1 MSLKNKYGPMAIIGL
16 LFFIFGFVSWLN
28 AILIPYFKFTLQ
40 LSLASA
46 MLVAFAFYLSYF
58 FMAIPSSWVLHRL
71 GFKSGMAWGLY
82 VMAIGS
88 AIFIPAAYLMSFP
101 IFLVGLFVQATG
113 LTILQT
119 AANPYV
125 TILGPIESA
134 ATRMSVMGICNKVAG
149 AAAPLIFLRLV
160 TSNPN
165 EIDEI
170 QASLAG
176 MSVPQQEAVLGSLID
191 RLIIPY
197 GAMTLILVALGV
209 LILRSGLPDIQEDK
223 SGSDEKI
230 RIAGLLKFP
239 QLVLGF
245 VAIFCSVGVEVL
257 VIDSIISYAGY
268 HAVPFAEA
276 SYFPTYI
283 LLIMIVSYTL
293 GIWLIPKYLSQ
304 RNTLIGCA
312 GLGIALTVAAISFGG
327 HMSIWMVILL
337 GLANAL
343 IWPSIWPLAL
353 NGVGKYTKLGSA
365 FLVMGVVGGA
375 IIPYMY
381 GALGGWL
388 DPQLAYVIMV
398 PLYLFLLYFA
408 GWGHLKPRH
417 NASVESRKVRTG
429 LFQ

>member
-1 MSLKNKYGPMAIIGL
+1 MLLKSKFGPMAIIGL

-46 MLVAFAFYLSYF
+46 MLVVFAFYLSYF
-58 FMAIPSSWVLHRL
+58 FMAIPSSWLLHRL

-82 VMAIGS
+82 TMAIGS
-88 AIFIPAAYLMSFP
+88 AFFIPAAYLMSFP
-101 IFLVGLFVQATG
+101 VFLIGLFVQATG

-149 AAAPLIFLRLV
+149 AVAPLIFLRVV
-160 TSNPN
+160 TKGSN

-170 QASLAG
+170 QAKLVG
-176 MSVPQQEAVLGSLID
+176 MSALQQKTVLGSLTD
-191 RLIIPY
+191 RLITPY
-197 GAMTLILVALGV
+197 GVMTLILIALGIF
-209 LILRSGLPDIQEDK
+209 ILRSGLPDIQEDK
-223 SGSDEKI
+223 SNSEEKI
-230 RIAGLLKFP
+230 KIAGLFQFP

-257 VIDSIISYAGY
+257 VIDSIISYAEF
-268 HAVPFAEA
+268 HTLPFAEA

-283 LLIMIVSYTL
+283 LLIMIASYAL
-293 GIWLIPKYLSQ
+293 GIWLIPKYVSQ

-312 GLGIALTVAAISFGG
+312 SLGIILTAAAISFSGNT
-327 HMSIWMVILL
+327 SIWMVVLL

-353 NGVGKYTKLGSA
+353 DGIGHYTKQGSA
-365 FLVMGVVGGA
+365 LLVMGVVGGA
-375 IIPYMY
+375 IIPYAY
-381 GALGGWL
+381 GALGSWSN
-388 DPQLAYVIMV
+388 PQVAYMIMV
-398 PLYLFLLYFA
+398 PLYIFLLYFA
-408 GWGHLKPRH
+408 GWGHLKARRNP
-417 NASVESRKVRTG
+417 SVD
-429 LFQ
+429 

>member
-1 MSLKNKYGPMAIIGL
+1 MAMSLKSKYGPMAIIGL

-58 FMAIPSSWVLHRL
+58 FMAIPSSWLLHRL
-71 GFKSGMAWGLY
+71 GFKLGMACGLY
-82 VMAIGS
+82 VMAVGTVL
-88 AIFIPAAYLMSFP
+88 FIPAAYLMSFP
-101 IFLVGLFVQATG
+101 VFLIGLFIQATG

-149 AAAPLIFLRLV
+149 AVAPLIFLRVV
-160 TSNPN
+160 TKGPN

-170 QASLAG
+170 EVKLVG
-176 MSVPQQEAVLGSLID
+176 MSALQQETVLSDLTD
-191 RLIIPY
+191 RLITPY
-197 GAMTLILVALGV
+197 GAMTLILIILGV
-209 LILRSGLPDIQEDK
+209 FILRSGLPDIHEDK
-223 SGSDEKI
+223 TESDEKI
-230 RIAGLLKFP
+230 KIAGLFKFP

-257 VIDSIISYAGY
+257 VIDSIISYAEF
-268 HAVPFAEA
+268 HTLPFAEA
-276 SYFPTYI
+276 GYFPTYI
-283 LLIMIVSYTL
+283 LLIMIASYAM

-312 GLGIALTVAAISFGG
+312 SLGIILTAAAISLSGSL
-327 HMSIWMVILL
+327 SIWMIVLL

-353 NGVGKYTKLGSA
+353 DGVGKYTKQGSA
-365 FLVMGVVGGA
+365 LLVMGVVGGA
-375 IIPYMY
+375 IIPYIY
-381 GALGGWL
+381 GALGSWFNQ
-388 DPQLAYVIMV
+388 QLAYTIMV
-398 PLYLFLLYFA
+398 PLYIFLLYFA
-408 GWGHLKPRH
+408 GWGHL
-417 NASVESRKVRTG
+417 NAQRDSSAD
-429 LFQ
+429 

>member
-1 MSLKNKYGPMAIIGL
+1 MFLKSKFGPMAIIGL

-82 VMAIGS
+82 IMAIGS
-88 AIFIPAAYLMSFP
+88 VLFIPAAYLMSFP
-101 IFLVGLFVQATG
+101 VFLIGLFIQATG

-125 TILGPIESA
+125 TIIGPLESA

-149 AAAPLIFLRLV
+149 AVAPLIFLRVV
-160 TSNPN
+160 TKGPS

-170 QASLAG
+170 QARLVDMPAL
-176 MSVPQQEAVLGSLID
+176 QQETVLSSLTD
-191 RLIIPY
+191 RLILPY

-223 SGSDEKI
+223 SGPDEKV
-230 RIAGLLKFP
+230 RFAGLFKFP
-239 QLVLGF
+239 QLILGF

-257 VIDSIISYAGY
+257 VIDSIISYAEF
-268 HAVPFAEA
+268 HTLPFAEA

-283 LLIMIVSYTL
+283 LLLMIASYAL

-312 GLGIALTVAAISFGG
+312 SFGIILTIAAISFSGSV
-327 HMSIWMVILL
+327 SIWMVVLL

-353 NGVGKYTKLGSA
+353 DGVSNYTKQGSA
-365 FLVMGVVGGA
+365 LLVMGVVGGA
-375 IIPYMY
+375 IIPYVY
-381 GALGGWL
+381 GALGSWL
-388 DPQLAYVIMV
+388 NPQLAYVIMV
-398 PLYLFLLYFA
+398 PLYIFLLYFA
-408 GWGHLKPRH
+408 GWGHRKARRNL
-417 NASVESRKVRTG
+417 SVA
-429 LFQ
+429 

>member
-1 MSLKNKYGPMAIIGL
+1 MTTKNTFGPMVIIGL

-46 MLVAFAFYLSYF
+46 MLVAFAFYISYF

-101 IFLVGLFVQATG
+101 VFLIGLFVQATG

-119 AANPYV
+119 ASNPYV

-134 ATRMSVMGICNKVAG
+134 ATRMSVMGVCNKVAG
-149 AAAPLIFLRLV
+149 ALAPIIFLRLV

-170 QASLAG
+170 QATLG
-176 MSVPQQEAVLGSLID
+176 DLPTFQQEALFSELIN

-197 GAMTLILVALGV
+197 GAMTLILLALGV
-209 LILRSGLPDIQEDK
+209 FIYRSGLPEI
-223 SGSDEKI
+223 DEERTDADRQV
-230 RIAGLLKFP
+230 RIAGLFRYP

-257 VIDSIISYAGY
+257 VIDSIINYAEY
-268 HAVPFAEA
+268 HSVPFAKA
-276 SYFPTYI
+276 SLFPTYV
-283 LLIMIVSYTL
+283 LLIMIISYVL

-304 RNTLIGCA
+304 RKTLILCA
-312 GLGIALTVAAISFGG
+312 STGIVFTIAALMLSGFASL
-327 HMSIWMVILL
+327 WMIVLL

-353 NGVGKYTKLGSA
+353 DGVGKYTKLGSA

-375 IIPYMY
+375 IIPYAY
-381 GALGGWL
+381 GALGSWQN
-388 DPQLAYVIMV
+388 PQLAYTIML

-408 GWGHLKPRH
+408 GWGHAKTRIKKPV
-417 NASVESRKVRTG
+417 NTNNMEEVP
-429 LFQ
+429 Q